1 MGRRIILAVGLLLLL
16 GEVAVAGSCLEGNCE
31 NGRGTFQWND
41 GSKFSGKF
49 ANSDPIGEGIYVD
62 PDGNEF
68 HVTYQE
74 GRPVATTAITK
85 EEKEQRIKRQEAS
98 KYNEAG
104 LAFLRKKDLVSAI
117 FYFNKAIT
125 LWPDNPE
132 FHRNYRSAKGL
143 K

>member
-1 MGRRIILAVGLLLLL
+1 MSRGMVLSALLLLL
-16 GEVAVAGSCLEGNCE
+16 FGNTAIAGNCLEGNCE

-41 GSKFSGKF
+41 GSKFCGSF
-49 ANSDPIGEGIYVD
+49 VSNDPNGEGIYTD

-74 GRPVATTAITK
+74 GRSVSTIPITK
-85 EEKEQRIKRQEAS
+85 EEREARIKHQEAE

-104 LAFLRKKDLVSAI
+104 LTFFRKKDMVSAI

-132 FHRNYRSAKGL
+132 FHKNYRVAKGL
-143 K
+143 N